1 MEWMPSCRKENRVK
15 VLLGYL
21 ADFFQSAA
29 IKVHN
34 DALVLHHVRDNLR
47 RIEKH
52 STMSKYLAAGAD
64 IIKVA
69 GFEKACEVSTA
80 RSSGPEPSPEYPGDR
95 GLFDQIG
102 IAGDGSSDDATSRR
116 YVNHTKCGSRLDVGD
131 IGFERSRI
139 SLKHVGRLKI
149 YHPATIPESAQP
161 PEPEHTS
168 GDPPDAHSE
177 PSSHPHPATD
187 REDVHQSADDYA
199 TRLPFLNKNREIA
212 EPVILSVFPS

>member
-69 GFEKACEVSTA
+69 GFEKAPPLAARVQNRRQSIPAIVDYSTKLA
-80 RSSGPEPSPEYPGDR
+80 
-95 GLFDQIG
+95 
-102 IAGDGSSDDATSRR
+102 
-116 YVNHTKCGSRLDVGD
+116 
-131 IGFERSRI
+131 
-139 SLKHVGRLKI
+139 SLAMVQVTMR
-149 YHPATIPESAQP
+149 
-161 PEPEHTS
+161 
-168 GDPPDAHSE
+168 
-177 PSSHPHPATD
+177 
-187 REDVHQSADDYA
+187 
-199 TRLPFLNKNREIA
+199 
-212 EPVILSVFPS
+212 PVAVM